1 MDKLKLLPLLLLSP
15 LTVLGSHGDP
25 YASDFLGIFFLLIG
39 AIFGAFLA
47 RKLKQPPVLG
57 ELMIGMLVG
66 TALYQLGDPV
76 AIAIRHNSE
85 IEHVIQ
91 AHDAE
96 TSWEEAV
103 HLGLEEAHL
112 RPEVE
117 EELTTVL
124 LQEDYRNIDMHA
136 RYTLLFSSMGVILLL
151 FMVGLE
157 IKTTEMIG
165 MGKPAFIL
173 ATLGVIFPFVLGYLA
188 SILLFPDIA
197 VNTAIFIGAT
207 LGATSIGITARVF
220 KDANAL
226 HFKESKLVLGAAVI
240 DDILGLILLAIVTGL
255 ISSGGLDVTNIMII
269 LAKAIGFLLGV
280 YLFEKYAIQWVIDR
294 FAYLA
299 RERTFLFFPIALLFF
314 LSWSADAIG
323 LATIV
328 GAFAA
333 GLVIQ
338 EKYFNHIKME
348 HQSIEDLVSPIEE
361 LFAPVFFVMMGFQ
374 VDISA
379 FMQLDVI
386 LLGVTMTIVA
396 MVGKVIAGF
405 FTEKGNN
412 KWLIGVGLIPRGE
425 VGLIFA
431 SIGKASGVLD
441 DHLFAVIIMVVI
453 LTTLLTP
460 PILMNIIKKMPAKA

>member
-1 MDKLKLLPLLLLSP
+1 MSRLLLPLLLLSP
-15 LTVLGSHGDP
+15 TLAQASHGDP
-25 YASDFLGIFFLLIG
+25 YARDFLAVFFLLVG
-39 AIFGAFLA
+39 AAVGAYLA

-57 ELMIGMLVG
+57 ELIIGMVVG
-66 TALYQLGDPV
+66 AALYQLGDPV
-76 AIAIRHNSE
+76 AIAIRHHSE
-85 IEHVIQ
+85 IENVLH
-91 AHDAE
+91 AHEADA
-96 TSWEEAV
+96 TWEQAV
-103 HLGLEEAHL
+103 HIGLTESHL

-117 EELTTVL
+117 AQLTEVL
-124 LQEDYRNIDMHA
+124 LHDEYRNIDMHA

-165 MGKPAFIL
+165 MGRPAFIL
-173 ATLGVIFPFVLGYLA
+173 ATMGVVLPFALGFLV
-188 SILLFPDIA
+188 SKLLFADMDT
-197 VNTAIFIGAT
+197 NTAIFIGAT

-226 HFKESKLVLGAAVI
+226 HYKESKLVLGAAVI

-255 ISSGGLDVTNIMII
+255 VASGGLDFGNISII
-269 LAKAIGFLLGV
+269 LAKAVGFLV
-280 YLFEKYAIQWVIDR
+280 AIFLFEKYLIKYVIDK
-294 FAYLA
+294 FAIVA

-314 LSWSADAIG
+314 LAWAADAIG

-333 GLVIQ
+333 GMVIQ
-338 EKYFNHIKME
+338 EKYFNNIKLE

-374 VDISA
+374 VDIFS
-379 FMQLDVI
+379 FMSMDVI
-386 LLGVTMTIVA
+386 LLGLAMTIVA
-396 MVGKVIAGF
+396 IIGKVAAGF
-405 FTEKGNN
+405 FTAKGLN
-412 KWLIGVGLIPRGE
+412 KWLIGVGLVPRGE

-431 SIGKASGVLD
+431 AIGKTTGVLD

-453 LTTLLTP
+453 LTTLITP
-460 PILMNIIKKMPAKA
+460 PMLMGIIKKMKA

>member
-1 MDKLKLLPLLLLSP
+1 MRALPLLPVLLLIP
-15 LTVLGSHGDP
+15 ATAQASHGDP
-25 YASDFLGIFFLLIG
+25 YASDFLAIFFLLTG
-39 AIFGAFLA
+39 AVFGAWLA
-47 RKLKQPPVLG
+47 RKLNQPPVLG
-57 ELMIGMLVG
+57 ELVIGMIVG

-85 IEHVIQ
+85 IEHVIE
-91 AHDAE
+91 AHNDDV
-96 TSWEEAV
+96 SWNEAV
-103 HLGLEEAHL
+103 AVGLEEAHL

-117 EELTTVL
+117 EKLTNVL
-124 LQEDYRNIDMHA
+124 LHEDYSGIDRHA

-157 IKTTEMIG
+157 IQTTEMLG

-173 ATLGVIFPFVLGYLA
+173 AFMGVVIPFGLGYFV
-188 SILLFPDIA
+188 SHLLFPEMSN
-197 VNTAIFIGAT
+197 NTAIFIGAT

-220 KDANAL
+220 KDAHAL
-226 HFKESKLVLGAAVI
+226 GLKEAKLVLGAAVI
-240 DDILGLILLAIVTGL
+240 DDILGLILLAVVTGL
-255 ISSGGLDVTNIMII
+255 VTSGELDGMGIVLI
-269 LAKAIGFLLGV
+269 LAKAIGFLV
-280 YLFEKYAIQWVIDR
+280 AIFLFEKYLIQRVIDK
-294 FAYLA
+294 FAILA
-299 RERTFLFFPIALLFF
+299 RERTFLFFPISLLFA
-314 LSWSADAIG
+314 LAWAADAIG

-338 EKYFNHIKME
+338 EKYFDHIKLP

-374 VDISA
+374 VDFFS
-379 FMQLDVI
+379 FLQWDVV
-386 LLGVTMTIVA
+386 LLGLAMTAVA
-396 MVGKVIAGF
+396 MIGKVAAGF

-431 SIGKASGVLD
+431 SIGKVTGVLD

-453 LTTLLTP
+453 LTTLVTP
-460 PILMNIIKKMPAKA
+460 PMLMGIIKKAKAA